1 MRGRDTC
8 KAVLG
13 SSLGELPDENGPWGW
28 EDWRGSTGTDK
39 GKLGPRKHEA
49 DNSVPMSLKDDT
61 KGWSYLGTCRGLCI
75 VVHVHVNHTLPSTG
89 CSLERQP
96 DRMKEK
102 RGWGLVDSVL
112 QGPCP
117 MTFHSRRQHKGTESQ
132 DLGLGLGF

>member
-1 MRGRDTC
+1 MMGRDTC

-28 EDWRGSTGTDK
+28 KDWRGPTGADK

-61 KGWSYLGTCRGLCI
+61 KGWSYLGTCRGLW
-75 VVHVHVNHTLPSTG
+75 VNHTLPSTVG
-89 CSLERQP
+89 CSQERQP

-102 RGWGLVDSVL
+102 RGRGLVDSVL

-117 MTFHSRRQHKGTESQ
+117 MTLHSRRQRKGTGSQ